1 MRAMSTNIYATN
13 GLGVQFNKSNLDFDK
28 IKLLLKNETELE
40 IVESI
45 VDECEALYT
54 LFDLLYEEMGLFI
67 FTYDGD
73 YEYFLIED
81 LTMED
86 INHQY
91 GKNFIEFA
99 SKTKDEKAK
108 IIYNIFNK
116 FFKDEVLR
124 DKVNQMSYITVIKQK
139 RGMI

>member
-1 MRAMSTNIYATN
+1 MSTNIYATN